1 MGRPQHNSGV
11 HKLLI
16 VGSIGAF
23 LGWVLGETAAKSVF
37 DLYIYYGFLAAAGSE
52 TLWNYI
58 PNLTSG
64 T

>member
-1 MGRPQHNSGV
+1 M
-11 HKLLI
+11 I

-23 LGWVLGETAAKSVF
+23 LGWVLGGTAAKSVF